1 QRISRQRMLLS
12 HLAVTFHPN
21 MPSRTASFRSFLG
34 LNRNVAVLAASLFG
48 LALGEELWQAYIPT
62 YLTALG
68 ASGLVVGLFGS
79 CKDLLDS
86 IYQYPGGW
94 LADRVGRRRALL
106 LFTALAMAGYA
117 TYAIAPSWPFVFVG
131 LLGVMAWKSG
141 AFPLTFAVIGDSL
154 PRERRAMAF
163 SVQSILV
170 RVPRVI
176 GAPMGGLLIASLG
189 IVAGI
194 RAALLATVLLALGV
208 LAVQGYG
215 YRDGDDVRQR
225 DDSAGMRAVFAAMPP
240 SLRQLLVADCLVRIG
255 EGIATSFII
264 LFVTQTRN
272 FSVVEYGALY
282 ALQQAVAIVLYLPG
296 GRIADMT
303 GRGPMVAL
311 TFVFFATF
319 FLAVRLA
326 TSFPALL
333 AAFFIGG
340 LKELG
345 EPARKSLIVDLAP
358 DHQRARTVGVYY
370 GIRNLLVVPAG
381 IVGGLLWQRG
391 PTLPLEASFV
401 VGAIGTAVFVLTS
414 RRTG

>member
-1 QRISRQRMLLS
+1 MSRSASGMS
-12 HLAVTFHPN
+12 
-21 MPSRTASFRSFLG
+21 SRTASFRSFLG

-48 LALGEELWQAYIPT
+48 LALGEELWQAYIPAF
-62 YLTALG
+62 LTALG
-68 ASGLVVGLFGS
+68 ASGLIVGLFGS

-86 IYQYPGGW
+86 VYQYPGGS
-94 LADRVGRRRALL
+94 LADRVGRRRALV

-117 TYAIAPSWPFVFVG
+117 TYGIAPSWPLVFVG

-154 PRERRAMAF
+154 PRERRAIAF

-176 GAPMGGLLIASLG
+176 GAPIGGLLIASLG
-189 IVAGI
+189 IIAGI
-194 RAALLATVLLALGV
+194 RSALLLTLLLAFGV
-208 LAVQGYG
+208 LVVQRHY
-215 YRDGDDVRQR
+215 YREDYDVGRR
-225 DDSAGMRAVFAAMPP
+225 DDSAGMRAIFASMPS
-240 SLRQLLVADCLVRIG
+240 SLKRLLVADCLVRIG
-255 EGIATSFII
+255 EGIATSFIV
-264 LFVTQTRN
+264 LFVTQIRH

-282 ALQQAVAIVLYLPG
+282 ALQQAVAIAFYLPG

-303 GRGPMVAL
+303 GRGPLVAL

-319 FLAVRLA
+319 PLAVRFA

-333 AAFFIGG
+333 AAFVIGG

-381 IVGGLLWQRG
+381 IVGGLLWQRA

-414 RRTG
+414 RRDG

>member
-1 QRISRQRMLLS
+1 MRSR
-12 HLAVTFHPN
+12 A
-21 MPSRTASFRSFLG
+21 ASFRSILG

-48 LALGEELWQAYIPT
+48 LALGEELWQAYIPA

-68 ASGLVVGLFGS
+68 ASGLIVGLFGS
-79 CKDLLDS
+79 CKDLLDGV
-86 IYQYPGGW
+86 YQYPGGW
-94 LADRVGRRRALL
+94 LADRIGRHRALL

-117 TYAIAPSWPFVFVG
+117 TYAIARSWPFVFVG

-154 PRERRAMAF
+154 PRERRATAF

-176 GAPMGGLLIASLG
+176 GAPIGGLLIASLG
-189 IVAGI
+189 IIAGI
-194 RAALLATVLLALGV
+194 RAALLVTLLLALGV
-208 LAVQGYG
+208 LAVQRYG
-215 YRDGDDVRQR
+215 YREDHDAARP
-225 DDSAGMRAVFAAMPP
+225 DDSAGMRAIFAGMPP
-240 SLRQLLVADCLVRIG
+240 TLKQLLVADCLVRIG
-255 EGIATSFII
+255 EGIATSFIV

-282 ALQQAVAIVLYLPG
+282 AMQQAVAIAFYLPG

-303 GRGPMVAL
+303 GRGPLVAL
-311 TFVFFATF
+311 TFVFFTTF
-319 FLAVRLA
+319 PLAVRFA

-381 IVGGLLWQRG
+381 IVGGLLWQRA
-391 PTLPLEASFV
+391 PTLPLDASFV
-401 VGAIGTAVFVLTS
+401 VGAIGTVVFVLTC
-414 RRTG
+414 RRDG